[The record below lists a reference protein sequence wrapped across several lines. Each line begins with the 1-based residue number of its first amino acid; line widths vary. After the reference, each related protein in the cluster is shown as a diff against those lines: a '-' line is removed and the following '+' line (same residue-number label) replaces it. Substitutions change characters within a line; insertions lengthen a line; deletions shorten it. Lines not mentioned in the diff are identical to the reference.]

1 MIRYIIKRILL
12 LIPILLAVSFIVYA
26 LLDLTP
32 GTIVDAMI
40 SESMSAEDIETLR
53 REYDL
58 DKPMIYRYGKYM
70 INLVQ
75 GDLGV
80 SYITKTSVWDTY
92 ISRLPSTL
100 LLAFTGLIIG
110 ASVGIPLG
118 IRSAR
123 HAGSISDNAT
133 TVFVLLG
140 VSMPAFWLA
149 LLLLQLFSL
158 KLGWLPAGGMQ
169 HGVRSIILP
178 AVCSGLMLMA
188 TSTRQTRSGML
199 EVLKADYLRTARAK
213 GVPEK
218 AVIRKHALGNAWI
231 PILTAMGASLAN
243 LLAGSVVIEQV
254 FTWPGVGRLT
264 IEAVQQRDVP
274 TVLGCVIMTTG
285 LYVLVY
291 VIVDILYAFVD
302 PRIKSQYTSQN
313 KKKKRALVIVNVE
326 ATGALPDIQQ
336 KPIAASEVSIEQ
348 KSCLDNVETEPAVVE
363 AETNAVLLSESRFE
377 KDELVEAQKSFA
389 TRTTFTEI
397 PNTVI
402 KSTDKEKELVTK
414 KYEKRGMF
422 GEIFHRL
429 RKNKGAMVGLII
441 IVTLLL
447 IFVISLFIS
456 YDAVTE
462 GVIKDRLSKP
472 TWKYPF
478 GTDMMGRNS
487 FLRVLY
493 GTRYSLA
500 IGFGGSAIAAII
512 GITLGAVAGYYGG
525 VVEEFI
531 MRINDVLAS
540 IPSMLF
546 GIVLMTVLGTNLQNL
561 IIAVGISSI
570 PIYMRITR
578 ASILSIRNNEFV
590 EAAKAIGLP
599 NLRIIFK
606 QVLPNGLAPLIV
618 TYSLNLGLVIVTAAS
633 LSYLGFGVPIPHPE
647 WGALIAV
654 SRDHARNAPHL
665 LAFPGLF
672 IMITVLAFNLL
683 GDGLRDALDP
693 KLKGGR

>member
-1 MIRYIIKRILL
+1 LIRYIIKRILL
-12 LIPILLAVSFIVYA
+12 LIPILIAVSFIVYA

-40 SESMSAEDIETLR
+40 SESMTAEDIKALR
-53 REYDL
+53 SEYDL
-58 DKPMIYRYGKYM
+58 DKPMVYRYGKYM

-92 ISRLPSTL
+92 VSRLPPTL
-100 LLAFTGLIIG
+100 LLAFSGLIIG

-123 HAGSISDNAT
+123 NAGSISDNAT

-158 KLGWLPAGGMQ
+158 QLGWLPAGGMK
-169 HGVRSIILP
+169 HGIRSLILP

-213 GVPEK
+213 GVPEES
-218 AVIRKHALGNAWI
+218 VIRRHALGNAWI

-254 FTWPGVGRLT
+254 FSWPGVGRLT

-302 PRIKSQYTSQN
+302 PRIKSQYTGKSG
-313 KKKKRALVIVNVE
+313 KKKRTTVASTAPVV
-326 ATGALPDIQQ
+326 GRPPDVPH
-336 KPIAASEVSIEQ
+336 KAVTMA
-348 KSCLDNVETEPAVVE
+348 AVVNNNDIRQDNSVNE
-363 AETNAVLLSESRFE
+363 PVVIQATEILSEPGFEDDRPVKMQSINE
-377 KDELVEAQKSFA
+377 KDEPSIKTKKTSV
-389 TRTTFTEI
+389 TRTTFEI
-397 PNTVI
+397 
-402 KSTDKEKELVTK
+402 KESVTAK
-414 KYEKRGMF
+414 QKKRGQF
-422 GEIFHRL
+422 VEIFYRI
-429 RKNKGAMVGLII
+429 RKNKGAMAGLVII
-441 IVTLLL
+441 TSLLV
-447 IFVISLFIS
+447 IFIISLFIS

-472 TWKYPF
+472 TWQYPF

-512 GITLGAVAGYYGG
+512 GISLGAAAGYYGG
-525 VVEEFI
+525 LAEEII

-540 IPSMLF
+540 IPTMLF
-546 GIVLMTVLGTNLQNL
+546 GIVLMTVLGNNLRNL
-561 IIAVGISSI
+561 IIAVGVSSI
-570 PIYMRITR
+570 PIYTRITR
-578 ASILSIRNNEFV
+578 ASILTVKGNEFV
-590 EAAKAIGLP
+590 EAAKAIGFS
-599 NLRIIFK
+599 NFRIILK
-606 QVLPNGLAPLIV
+606 QVLPNGLSPLIV

-647 WGALIAV
+647 WGAMIAV
-654 SRDHARNAPHL
+654 SRDHARSAPHL

-693 KLKGGR
+693 KLKR

>member
-1 MIRYIIKRILL
+1 M
-12 LIPILLAVSFIVYA
+12 IPILIAVSFIVYA

-32 GTIVDAMI
+32 GTIVDTMM
-40 SESMSAEDIETLR
+40 SESMTAEDIKALEK
-53 REYDL
+53 EYDL

-92 ISRLPSTL
+92 ISRLPTTL

-158 KLGWLPAGGMQ
+158 RLGWLPAGGMK
-169 HGVRSIILP
+169 HGIRSIILP

-302 PRIKSQYTSQN
+302 PRIRSQYTSKNKN
-313 KKKKRALVIVNVE
+313 KKKKRAPAIKDTE
-326 ATGALPDIQQ
+326 RLPDILQEPVTVVAAINEQ
-336 KPIAASEVSIEQ
+336 DVKPETIEY
-348 KSCLDNVETEPAVVE
+348 EPALVQ
-363 AETNAVLLSESRFE
+363 AETNTVLLSEPSVEEEEPF
-377 KDELVEAQKSFA
+377 EAQN
-389 TRTTFTEI
+389 TFVT
-397 PNTVI
+397 NAHSTKKQTVTI
-402 KSTDKEKELVTK
+402 TNEAYETKELVTK
-414 KYEKRGMF
+414 KYNKRSQF
-422 GEIFHRL
+422 GEIFHRVK
-429 RKNKGAMVGLII
+429 KNKGALIGLII
-441 IVTLLL
+441 ISIVLLL
-447 IFVISLFIS
+447 CLLSVFFIN
-456 YDAVTE
+456 YEMVTA
-462 GVIKDRLSKP
+462 GNMKDRLISP
-472 TWKYPF
+472 SLQHPF
-478 GTDMMGRNS
+478 GTDHLGRNML
-487 FLRVLY
+487 LRVLY
-493 GTRYSLA
+493 GSRYSLA
-500 IGFGGSAIAAII
+500 IGFGGSAIAAIL
-512 GITLGAVAGYYGG
+512 GVLLGAIAGYYGG
-525 VVEEFI
+525 KLESII
-531 MRINDVLAS
+531 MRFADVL
-540 IPSMLF
+540 
-546 GIVLMTVLGTNLQNL
+546 
-561 IIAVGISSI
+561 SSI
-570 PIYMRITR
+570 PGLLLGMVIMSTLGSSLPNLILTVGITSIPVYVRMTR
-578 ASILSIRNNEFV
+578 ASILSLRNQEFV

-599 NLRIIFK
+599 NFRIIFR
-606 QVLPNGLAPLIV
+606 QLLPNGLSPIIV
-618 TYSLNLGLVIVTAAS
+618 TFTMNFGTVILIAAS
-633 LSYLGFGVPIPHPE
+633 LSFLGFGIVAPRPE
-647 WGALIAV
+647 WGTLISGGREYV
-654 SRDHARNAPHL
+654 RNAFYL
-665 LAFPGLF
+665 LSIPGLF
-672 IMITVLAFNLL
+672 IMATVLAFNLL

-693 KLKGGR
+693 KLKR

>member
-1 MIRYIIKRILL
+1 M
-12 LIPILLAVSFIVYA
+12 IPILIAVSFIVYA

-32 GTIVDAMI
+32 GTIVDTMM
-40 SESMSAEDIETLR
+40 SESMTAEDIKALEK
-53 REYDL
+53 EYDL

-92 ISRLPSTL
+92 ISRLPTTL

-158 KLGWLPAGGMQ
+158 RLGWLPAGGMK
-169 HGVRSIILP
+169 HGIRSIILP

-302 PRIKSQYTSQN
+302 PRIRSQYTSKNKN
-313 KKKKRALVIVNVE
+313 KKKKRAPAIKDTE
-326 ATGALPDIQQ
+326 RLPDILQEPVTVVAAINEQ
-336 KPIAASEVSIEQ
+336 DVKPETIEY
-348 KSCLDNVETEPAVVE
+348 EPAFVQ
-363 AETNAVLLSESRFE
+363 AETNAALLSEPSVEEEEPF
-377 KDELVEAQKSFA
+377 EAQNTFVTNTPSTEKQKSIITSEVAA
-389 TRTTFTEI
+389 T
-397 PNTVI
+397 
-402 KSTDKEKELVTK
+402 KELVTK
-414 KYEKRGMF
+414 KYAKRGQF
-422 GEIFHRL
+422 SEIFHRI
-429 RKNKGAMVGLII
+429 RKNKGAIVGLAII
-441 IVTLLL
+441 AALLL

-472 TWKYPF
+472 TWQYPF

-525 VVEEFI
+525 LVEEVI

-540 IPSMLF
+540 IPTMLF
-546 GIVLMTVLGTNLQNL
+546 GIVLMTVLGTNLRNL

-570 PIYMRITR
+570 PIYIRITR
-578 ASILSIRNNEFV
+578 ASILTVKSNEFV
-590 EAAKAIGLP
+590 EAAKAIGFS
-599 NLRIIFK
+599 NIRIIFK
-606 QVLPNGLAPLIV
+606 QVLPNGLSPLIV

-633 LSYLGFGVPIPHPE
+633 LSYLGFGVPVPHPE

-672 IMITVLAFNLL
+672 IMITVLAFNLI

-693 KLKGGR
+693 KLKR